1 MMTCRLL
8 CALLVLALCCC
19 SSVCMTGSGDK
30 VEKAGQGATL
40 QGSGGSSNSDN
51 PEAKVTEDNEQS
63 SDEEPNSSERQLKTA
78 AAPAT
83 PTSTGTGEEG
93 PSVVPTSQDGRGAS
107 GQPEASEGNNLSPG
121 PTGDFDK
128 SVVKNPEHNN
138 EVALAGKEVN
148 EQAPTTTTT
157 TTTTT
162 TMAPTT
168 TTTTTAPEAP
178 GDTAMNAEAPTTTTT
193 RTPSRLR
200 EIDGGLS
207 SSAWVCAP
215 LLLAVSA
222 LAYTAVG

>member
-1 MMTCRLL
+1 MMTTCRLL

-19 SSVCMTGSGDK
+19 PSVCATGSDDK
-30 VEKAGQGATL
+30 AEKAGQGATL
-40 QGSGGSSNSDN
+40 QDSGGSSNSDN

-63 SDEEPNSSERQLKTA
+63 SDKEPNSSERQSKTA

-83 PTSTGTGEEG
+83 PTPTGTGEG
-93 PSVVPTSQDGRGAS
+93 PSGAPTSQDGRGAS
-107 GQPEASEGNNLSPG
+107 VRPEASEGNNPSPG

-168 TTTTTAPEAP
+168 TTT
-178 GDTAMNAEAPTTTTT
+178 EAPTTTTT
-193 RTPSRLR
+193 RAPSRLR
-200 EIDGGLS
+200 EVDGSLS
-207 SSAWVCAP
+207 SSARVCAP

-222 LAYTAVG
+222 LAYTALG